1 MRVVATAGHVD
12 HGKSTLVLA
21 LTGTDPDRLA
31 EEKSRGMTIDLGFAA
46 TTLAGGYEVS
56 FVDVPGHARFV
67 RNMLAGVGAVDACLF
82 VVAATEGWKAQ
93 SEEHLRILDV
103 LGTSSGVVALT
114 KVAGLDEYAREVA
127 RIEVAERTA
136 GTFLAGA
143 EVVPL
148 DVPAGIGLEDL
159 ASALRRLVGSAPAAA
174 DRGRPR
180 VWVDRSFAIRGA
192 GTVVTG
198 TLTGG
203 TLAVG
208 DELALEPGGRR
219 VRVRGLESHHEALER
234 AGPGRRLALN
244 LAGIS
249 HDRVRRGQA
258 LVRSGQWHM
267 CSVFDASLRVLPSV
281 AHPVTTRG
289 AYLLYAGSAE
299 VPVRVRM
306 LGGRRE
312 VLAGDEAAAR
322 VWLGGRALPLVAGD
336 RYVLREAGRDET
348 VGGGEILDVSP
359 VLPARRAAPSRSVER
374 VVAERGWV
382 DAGELERLTG
392 ERRVPDLGRWVVD
405 PAAMESTHQQI
416 GAACRDAG
424 AGGVDVASLD
434 ERARAVLAGGVPG
447 LTVAGGRAYET
458 QSAPSADPDE
468 AARRILARLESSRW
482 SPPDLPLA
490 DRAALRDLE
499 RRGLAVE
506 AGPVWFAS
514 SAVDDAVCVVSGL
527 LARTPAGFTVSAA
540 REALG
545 TTRKHAVPLLE
556 LLDRRGVTRR
566 QGDVRLAGPRM
577 PAGEG
582 GSVAGD
588 D

>member
-31 EEKSRGMTIDLGFAA
+31 EEKSRGMTIDLWFAA
-46 TTLAGGYEVS
+46 TTLAGGGEVS

-67 RNMLAGVGAVDACLF
+67 RNMLAGVGSVDACLF

-93 SEEHLRILDV
+93 SEEHLRILDL
-103 LGTSSGVVALT
+103 LGISSGVVALT
-114 KVAGLDEYAREVA
+114 KVGGLDRYARALAE
-127 RIEVAERTA
+127 IELVERTA
-136 GTFLAGA
+136 GTFLSGA
-143 EVVPL
+143 EVVPV
-148 DVPAGIGLEDL
+148 DVPGGIGLDDL
-159 ASALRRLVGSAPAAA
+159 AAALSRLVASTPAAV

-180 VWVDRSFAIRGA
+180 IWVDRSFVIRGA

-203 TLAVG
+203 AVAAG

-219 VRVRGLESHHEALER
+219 VRVRGLESHHDAVEL

-244 LAGIS
+244 LTGIA

-258 LVRSGQWHM
+258 LVRPGQWHI
-267 CSVFDASLRVLPSV
+267 CRVFDASLRVLPSV
-281 AHPVTTRG
+281 AHAVTTRG
-289 AYLLYAGSAE
+289 AYILYAGSAE
-299 VPVRVRM
+299 VPVRVRL
-306 LGGRRE
+306 LGSRRE
-312 VLAGDEAAAR
+312 LLAGDEAAVR
-322 VWLGGRALPLVAGD
+322 VWLGERALPLVAGD

-382 DAGELERLTG
+382 EAGELERLTG
-392 ERRVPDLGRWVVD
+392 SRRAPDVGHWVVD
-405 PAAMESTHQQI
+405 PAALESARLDVA
-416 GAACRDAG
+416 AACRRAG
-424 AGGVDVASLD
+424 GRGVDVSSLD
-434 ERARAVLAGGVPG
+434 ARQRAVLAGGVPG
-447 LTVAGGRAYET
+447 VATAGGRAYAA
-458 QSAPSADPDE
+458 QAAPSAEPDPT
-468 AARRILARLESSRW
+468 ARRVLARLESARW

-490 DRAALRDLE
+490 DRAALRDLQ
-499 RRGLAVE
+499 RRGLVVE

-514 SAVDDAVCVVSGL
+514 SAVDEAIGVVAGL
-527 LARTPAGFTVSAA
+527 LAADPAGFTASAA
-540 REALG
+540 RDALG
-545 TTRKHAVPLLE
+545 VTRKHALPLLE

-566 QGDVRLAGPRM
+566 HGDLRVAGPRL
-577 PAGEG
+577 PAGGE
-582 GSVAGD
+582 GSVTAD
-588 D
+588 A